1 MLAEYRVEGSMSKPG
16 CPYDNASMESFF
28 ATLKKERIYR
38 REYVT
43 IEEVKAD
50 MFRYI
55 ETLQDTNT
63 RIWSEWLPA
72 LQVYSLAGAYNIEA
86 YLPPKE
92 GSEEMSVAIWVPL
105 KKD

>member
-1 MLAEYRVEGSMSKPG
+1 MGNAIARSGVAEGLVFHSDRGSQYASRGYQKMLAEYRVEGSMSKPG

-55 ETLQDTNT
+55 ELF
-63 RIWSEWLPA
+63 
-72 LQVYSLAGAYNIEA
+72 YN
-86 YLPPKE
+86 
-92 GSEEMSVAIWVPL
+92 
-105 KKD
+105 